1 MLDKEADNFKLHRNA
16 SFMQSPNSIVGS
28 SLTKTIPEETKAA
41 ANLIEKLENI
51 EDEDKLM
58 G

>member
-1 MLDKEADNFKLHRNA
+1 MSDKEADNFKLHRNA

-28 SLTKTIPEETKAA
+28 SLTKTISEETKATA
-41 ANLIEKLENI
+41 KILQKLETI
-51 EDEDKLM
+51 EGEDKVM